1 MILTMAISGAMCHIR
16 IALKLDHVRLT
27 MNCQM
32 WRKWSFKMTNFDRD
46 WKHYQTKHD
55 DLDAKTM
62 FVSVGLF
69 ACFVMFLLI
78 GGAYL

>member
-1 MILTMAISGAMCHIR
+1 MSAIR
-16 IALKLDHVRLT
+16 IALKRAHAQSIT
-27 MNCQM
+27 NCQM
-32 WRKWSFKMTNFDRD
+32 WRKWSFKMNNFERD
-46 WKHYQTKHD
+46 WKHSQTKHD